1 MEIKDTMDKKPR
13 SPIVAERDDMI
24 GRKIPDG
31 RGDQSGPKSATGSSG
46 TIKTL
51 AILTFIGLILGGGFG
66 WIQYQ
71 DLLKKHV
78 SLQERFDLLESRLSS
93 TDESVTQSGAAMQIN
108 ISKHKDELKKHWSE
122 IRKLWGVANDTNKTK
137 IANNKKDISFLANK
151 RIALQDSIKELEKK
165 IAKESS
171 SISDV
176 SINYLALSEE
186 LDKANQKQRDT
197 IDQLN
202 RLRAALAK
210 TDREM
215 TNNADAIEAMDSF
228 RRSMTRKIYELEQ
241 RPVSI
246 QPTTKPTVS
255 VINEAESSDP

>member
-1 MEIKDTMDKKPR
+1 
-13 SPIVAERDDMI
+13 
-24 GRKIPDG
+24 
-31 RGDQSGPKSATGSSG
+31 
-46 TIKTL
+46 
-51 AILTFIGLILGGGFG
+51 
-66 WIQYQ
+66 
-71 DLLKKHV
+71 
-78 SLQERFDLLESRLSS
+78 
-93 TDESVTQSGAAMQIN
+93 MQIN

-176 SINYLALSEE
+176 SINYLALTAE

-202 RLRAALAK
+202 RPRAALAK

-228 RRSMTRKIYELEQ
+228 RRSMTQKIYELEQ

-246 QPTTKPTVS
+246 QPTTKPIVS
-255 VINEAESSDP
+255 VINEAESSEPW